1 MTVQVSKL
9 ANGLTVASDHMAH
22 VETATLGVWVAAG
35 TRNERPEVNGVAHLL
50 EHMAFKGTE
59 RRSAQAIA
67 EEIEAVG
74 GQLNAYTSRENT
86 AFYVRVLKQDLALA
100 VDLLADI
107 LQHSVF
113 DETELGRERDVVLQ
127 EIGQACDTPDDIVFD
142 HFQQTAFPE
151 QPLGWPVLGTAG
163 IVAAMPRQALIDY
176 MAESY
181 AASRMVLSAAGNV
194 THQALVELADA
205 AFGRL
210 ASARRGTVV
219 AARYRGGDYREDR
232 DLEQVHL
239 VMGFDSVAYDDPD
252 YYALTVLS
260 MLFGGGMSSRLFQEL
275 REKRGLVYNVH
286 SFSSAYVDGGL
297 FGIYAGTGSRQLA
310 ELVPVI
316 CEEIGKLGE
325 AVSAEEVDRART
337 QVKAGLLM
345 AQEST
350 GARCEQLAQQIR
362 VYGRPQPLAE
372 LGARLDAVD
381 GAAVTRLARRLG
393 ASRLTCAA
401 MGPLAELE
409 PYDAIA
415 ARLG

>member
-1 MTVQVSKL
+1 
-9 ANGLTVASDHMAH
+9 
-22 VETATLGVWVAAG
+22 
-35 TRNERPEVNGVAHLL
+35 
-50 EHMAFKGTE
+50 
-59 RRSAQAIA
+59 
-67 EEIEAVG
+67 
-74 GQLNAYTSRENT
+74 
-86 AFYVRVLKQDLALA
+86 VRVLKQDLALA

-239 VMGFDSVAYDDPD
+239 VMGFDGVAYDDPD

>member
-1 MTVQVSKL
+1 VTVQVSKL

-239 VMGFDSVAYDDPD
+239 VIDFDGVAYDDPD